1 MRAYSIKKPLIV
13 ILIVINVFYLNIK
26 VSFAEETK
34 KNHILIL
41 NSYNKGYAWTDNN
54 IKGIESILKNNAN
67 TIHIEYMDAKRIS
80 DDKHFNNLYELY
92 KHKFS
97 NNKFDVIIA
106 NDNEAYNFLKKY
118 HVKLFKDTPI
128 ICNGLNSFDDFITDK
143 KNGFT
148 GIAETVDIKST
159 LDVAFKLHK
168 DIKYVVVTADDSL
181 ASDLSI
187 EIIKKAMP
195 LYGTNTEFY
204 FSQNDSIEEQK
215 KYLSSIPEN
224 SMILQIGVY
233 KDKFGE
239 PITVEQGNTII
250 SEVANVPIYSCWE
263 MNLGN
268 GVIGGMMVSS
278 YTQGEI
284 SSKMAVEILNG
295 KNIAEISF
303 IQKSQNRYVFDY
315 NMIKKYHIKISD
327 LPTNITIKNIPSYD
341 FKIPK
346 DLLYLL
352 FVFISAILIITN
364 FFMYK
369 NILKLKKIKKENIKE
384 KIILQAI
391 LDSTGDGIV
400 VVNEDGK
407 KIHNNNKFGKMW
419 GISEEILARNNNME
433 MINYAKNQL
442 INPDIFVKILNEKL
456 NKVQNKTFNKVQNET
471 YFINFK
477 DGRVLENLVQPL
489 IIQGKSSGMVWNFKD
504 ITEKTQIENLHKE
517 VKIKQNLLE
526 EAKEYEK
533 IKDQFF
539 STISHELKTPLNII
553 LGVVQLVDKTFCEQK
568 LCVHHERLKKY
579 MDMSKQNCFR
589 LVKLINNLIDINK
602 FDSGYM
608 DMKLKNYNIVSVIEN
623 ITLSIA
629 EYIESKGIQLIFDTE
644 IEEKIICCDAEKLE
658 RVMLNLLSNAIKFT
672 DYAGTI
678 LVKIYDKDKSI
689 LISVKDTGIGI
700 PEEMKERIFD
710 RFTQVDSSLRRRAEG
725 SGIGLSLVKAIVE
738 LHNGTINLISKLGS
752 GSEFIIELPVLLVDE
767 SNKQEEVASIATIPN
782 NVESISIEFSDIYS

>member
-1 MRAYSIKKPLIV
+1 MSAYSIKKPIIV
-13 ILIVINVFYLNIK
+13 ILIIINVFYFNIK

-54 IKGIESILKNNAN
+54 INGIENILKNNAN

-92 KHKFS
+92 KHKFK

-106 NDNEAYNFLKKY
+106 SDNEAYNFLKKY
-118 HVKLFKDTPI
+118 HEELFWDTPI
-128 ICNGLNSFDDFITDK
+128 ICSGLNSFDDFITDK

-195 LYGTNTEFY
+195 LYGTNKEFY

-215 KYLSSIPEN
+215 KYLRNIPEN

-250 SEVANVPIYSCWE
+250 SKVANVPIYSCWE
-263 MNLGN
+263 MDLGN

-278 YTQGEI
+278 YTQGDI
-284 SSKMAVEILNG
+284 VSKMAVEILNG
-295 KNIAEISF
+295 KNIAEIPF
-303 IQKSQNRYVFDY
+303 IQNSQNRYVFDY
-315 NMIKKYHIKISD
+315 NMIKKYHIKTSD
-327 LPTNITIKNIPSYD
+327 LPTNITIRNIPSYH

-346 DLLYLL
+346 DLLYLIL
-352 FVFISAILIITN
+352 IFISTILALTN
-364 FFMYK
+364 FFMFK
-369 NILKLKKIKKENIKE
+369 NILKLKKIKKELIKE

-391 LDSTGDGIV
+391 LDTTGDGIV
-400 VVNEDGK
+400 VVNEYGR
-407 KIHNNNKFGKMW
+407 KIHHNKKFRKTWRM
-419 GISEEILARNNNME
+419 SDEILSRNNNIE

-442 INPDIFVKILNEKL
+442 IESDIFVTILNEKL
-456 NKVQNKTFNKVQNET
+456 YKVKNSKINKVQKEM

-477 DGRVLENLVQPL
+477 DGRVLKTLVQPL
-489 IIQGKSSGMVWNFKD
+489 IIQGKSSGTVWNFTD
-504 ITEKTQIENLHKE
+504 ITGEIQLEELNKE
-517 VKIKQNLLE
+517 VEVKENLLE
-526 EAKEYEK
+526 EAKEYEI

-568 LCVHHERLKKY
+568 FCVHHERLKKY
-579 MDMSKQNCFR
+579 MNISKQNCFR

-602 FDSGYM
+602 FDSGFM
-608 DMKLKNYNIVSVIEN
+608 QMELKNYNIVSVIEN
-623 ITLSIA
+623 ITQSIA
-629 EYIESKGIQLIFDTE
+629 EYIESKGIQFIFDTE
-644 IEEKIICCDAEKLE
+644 IEEKISYCDAEKLE

-672 DYAGTI
+672 EPGGTI
-678 LVKIYDKDKSI
+678 MVNIYDKKESI

-700 PEEMKERIFD
+700 PVDMKEKIFD

-725 SGIGLSLVKAIVE
+725 SGIGLSLVKSIVQ
-738 LHNGTINLISKLGS
+738 LHNGTISLKSKLGS
-752 GSEFIIELPVLLVDE
+752 GSEFIIELPVLSVGVE
-767 SNKQEEVASIATIPN
+767 SYEQEEVTAPILN
-782 NVESISIEFSDIYS
+782 NVEKISIEFSDIYS